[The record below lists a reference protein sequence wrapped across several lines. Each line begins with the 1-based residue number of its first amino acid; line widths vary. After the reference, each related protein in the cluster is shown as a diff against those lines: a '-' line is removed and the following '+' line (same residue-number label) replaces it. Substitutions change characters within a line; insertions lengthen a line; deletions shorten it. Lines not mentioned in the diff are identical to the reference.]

1 MFFETG
7 STYAVSG
14 RRKLTIRM
22 NSTTLPLTPYGVPHN
37 DVGSSHFLW
46 THFVAPHG
54 SNPDYPHP
62 LCLCGDKGI
71 NLGYG
76 IRSEE
81 RTNTARY
88 LTTGVAQL
96 TVATLAGGYCR
107 YSSSSGRLRWR
118 AISRKA
124 RVRLSN

>member
-1 MFFETG
+1 MHRVAQYWRLPYTVLRQTLLCEVMATHVA
-7 STYAVSG
+7 TYAVSR

-22 NSTTLPLTPYGVPHN
+22 NSTTLPSTPYGVPHN
-37 DVGSSHFLW
+37 DVGSSQFLW
-46 THFVAPHG
+46 THFVIPHG
-54 SNPDYPHP
+54 SNPDYTHP
-62 LCLCGDKGI
+62 LCLCGDKGS

-96 TVATLAGGYCR
+96 
-107 YSSSSGRLRWR
+107 
-118 AISRKA
+118 
-124 RVRLSN
+124 